1 MSDNS
6 LAIVRDR
13 RSLAL
18 QVRDRL
24 VRAIRAH
31 ELPPGAQ
38 LPGEYELAERLAVG
52 RSTVREALRLLER
65 EGLIDVVRGRG
76 RYVSALARFR
86 AERPVTE
93 FESVTEM
100 LSGLGYEVRNRVLSI
115 RFERAGARWGPVFG
129 IGARDMV
136 VVLERLRMHKDDV
149 LIYSVN
155 VLDARVVPD
164 DHEAPEWQGSVIEL
178 LAKRGAHVVS
188 SAATIAASFL
198 PESVQSVLPEA
209 GEQPWLCITETCV
222 TGDGR
227 AVLHATDFHRGDI
240 FMFHVV
246 RNRSGSNLDL
256 SSTKRRKSEST

>member
-1 MSDNS
+1 MSDIS
-6 LAIVRDR
+6 VIARDR
-13 RSLAL
+13 RSLAV

-24 VRAIRAH
+24 ARAIHAE

-38 LPGEYELAERLAVG
+38 LPGEYELADRLAVG

-86 AERPVTE
+86 ADRPVTE

-100 LSGLGYEVRNRVLSI
+100 LSGLGYEVRNRVLSV
-115 RFERAGARWGPVFG
+115 RFERAGSRWAPVFG
-129 IGARDMV
+129 LAARDRV
-136 VVLERLRMHKDDV
+136 VVLDRLRMHKDEV

-155 VLDARVVPD
+155 VLDSRVVPD
-164 DHEAPEWQGSVIEL
+164 DLEAPEWRGSVVEL
-178 LAKRGAHVVS
+178 LAGRGAQVVS
-188 SAATIAASFL
+188 SAATISATSLPASAR
-198 PESVQSVLPEA
+198 SVLSEV
-209 GEQPWLCITETCV
+209 GERPWLCIEETCV

-246 RNRSGSNLDL
+246 RSRSETRLDL
-256 SSTKRRKSEST
+256 SSTKRRKRESA